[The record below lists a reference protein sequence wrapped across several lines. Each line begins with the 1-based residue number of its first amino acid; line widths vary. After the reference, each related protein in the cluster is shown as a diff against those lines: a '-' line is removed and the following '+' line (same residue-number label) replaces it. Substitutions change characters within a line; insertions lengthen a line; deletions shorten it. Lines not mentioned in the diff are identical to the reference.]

1 MNIKSKFLNKLE
13 DNILFPYVSFI
24 SDNSFY
30 LLTFRFFFN
39 ILAISQICI
48 AIYHFS
54 DVIRTIIDYN
64 RLIYQSNGPDLSII
78 LYKIFTF
85 LVISLLSL
93 IGYKFWIYSKSLIE
107 KSIAHNSPFVVSSLL
122 ALFIKKI
129 GEFFG
134 PYIIISGT
142 TLYTWVA
149 VQNYLW
155 SLDSPVSYIDELP
168 TFILQLS
175 QFIAVKISYDFISYY
190 LAIEHFITYLMI
202 IIFGFLI
209 LITTRLTY
217 ERITSRILTLTKK
230 IN

>member
-13 DNILFPYVSFI
+13 DNIIFPYVSFI

-30 LLTFRFFFN
+30 LLTFRFFYN
-39 ILAISQICI
+39 ILAISQVCI

-64 RLIYQSNGPDLSII
+64 RLIYQSNRPDLSII

-85 LVISLLSL
+85 LVISFLSL

-134 PYIIISGT
+134 PYIIISST

-155 SLDSPVSYIDELP
+155 SLNSSVSYIDELP

-175 QFIAVKISYDFISYY
+175 QFIAVKISSDFISYY
-190 LAIEHFITYLMI
+190 LAIEHFIAYLII
-202 IIFGFLI
+202 IIFGFLV